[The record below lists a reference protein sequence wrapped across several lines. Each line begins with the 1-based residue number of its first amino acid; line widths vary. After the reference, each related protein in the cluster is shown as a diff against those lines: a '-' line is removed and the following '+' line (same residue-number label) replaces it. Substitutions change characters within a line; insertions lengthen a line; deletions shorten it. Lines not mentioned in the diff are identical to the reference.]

1 MRKKAM
7 LFLAAVLLLSAA
19 CSSSEKRDSTACAA
33 YSQEMLFEDVQS
45 LNEYLNH
52 NKNGPSKNKRAGA
65 ASEEIPVFEVSID
78 LEEAKLWDLRLSG
91 NNAYYRYVLNG
102 FQYGSFPEAPEGSE
116 EQPCQ
121 EEAADKVSSAA
132 SSPTP
137 DGETDSNIYD
147 EEFKHTISVGWN
159 YTGNGESGLQYFVES
174 NPDNVFRVDGFEG
187 LYYSNSG
194 EGKGDV
200 VAKMLYWVQDD
211 CFFSAAVPIDYVD
224 YMIERIYADEPLA
237 KKYRKHFSR

>member
-7 LFLAAVLLLSAA
+7 LFLAAVLLLSEAA
-19 CSSSEKRDSTACAA
+19 CSSTEKRDSTTCAA
-33 YSQEMLFEDVQS
+33 CCQEMTFEDVQA

-52 NKNGPSKNKRAGA
+52 NKSEPSQNKRTDAV
-65 ASEEIPVFEVSID
+65 SEEIPVFEVSID
-78 LEEAKLWDLRLSG
+78 LEEAKVWDLSLSG
-91 NNAYYRYVLNG
+91 NNIWYRYVLNG
-102 FQYGSFPEAPEGSE
+102 FQYGSFPEASEGSE
-116 EQPCQ
+116 EQPYQ
-121 EEAADKVSSAA
+121 EEAADKVSSVA
-132 SSPTP
+132 SSPAP

-147 EEFKHTISVGWN
+147 EEFKNTISVGWN

-174 NPDNVFRVDGFEG
+174 NPDNVFRMDGFEG
-187 LYYSNSG
+187 LYYSDCG
-194 EGKGDV
+194 EEVGEV

-237 KKYRKHFSR
+237 KKIS